1 MKPIKLLFIASLLFT
16 GVANAQITKGNWMV
30 GGSGSF
36 KSYTS
41 KRFDNGNNTFKYNF
55 TEISPNIGYFFIDKL
70 VVGTKINLTFTKS
83 LDVLDKSYNIGP
95 FIRYYFLKPENQIN
109 VFAQANFGYGEY
121 INDDNSK
128 FPTRN
133 YGFKV
138 GPVIYLNSSV
148 ALEMGLEYNK
158 SNENS
163 TLDSNYFQISL
174 GFQIHLE
181 KN

>member
-1 MKPIKLLFIASLLFT
+1 MKPIKLLFIATLFFT
-16 GVANAQITKGNWMV
+16 ITANAQITQGNWMV

-36 KSYTS
+36 KSYTG
-41 KRFDNGNNTFKYNF
+41 KRFDNGNIFKYNF

-128 FPTRN
+128 FSTRN